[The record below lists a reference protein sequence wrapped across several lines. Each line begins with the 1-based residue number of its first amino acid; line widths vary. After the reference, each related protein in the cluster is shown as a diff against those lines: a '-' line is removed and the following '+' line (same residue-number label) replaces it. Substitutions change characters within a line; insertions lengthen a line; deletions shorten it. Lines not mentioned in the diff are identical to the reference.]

1 VKTQRLAVS
10 ASVLR
15 LLDASQPSLSGN
27 INCLS
32 VLIGG
37 EILFR
42 GDQGEIKGKV
52 ETSYYKMKKKKRKKK
67 EKDNYLIQTKKC
79 KRLIGSRSGLW
90 KANKRP
96 KYKDGRQWNSD
107 VTAEFLPE
115 FPEDRNVLSAL

>member
-1 VKTQRLAVS
+1 VVVKTQRLAVS

-52 ETSYYKMKKKKRKKK
+52 ETSYYKIKKKKKKKKRK
-67 EKDNYLIQTKKC
+67 
-79 KRLIGSRSGLW
+79 R
-90 KANKRP
+90 
-96 KYKDGRQWNSD
+96 
-107 VTAEFLPE
+107 
-115 FPEDRNVLSAL
+115 